1 MTRFL
6 LDTCI
11 CVFLFRQKYG
21 VAEKLAKL
29 NPEQCYVSEVTI
41 AELTYGAYKSDR
53 VEENLQ
59 LIEELVSVINVIP
72 FAESIEIYAKEKV
85 RLRALGT
92 PIDDFDLLIA
102 AAAVQQEL
110 ILVTDNVRH
119 FKNIQGLVIENW
131 VER

>member
-1 MTRFL
+1 MTRYL

>member
-1 MTRFL
+1 MTRYL

-21 VAEKLAKL
+21 VAERLSKL

-53 VEENLQ
+53 VGENLQ
-59 LIEELVSVINVIP
+59 LIEELVSVINVVP

-92 PIDDFDLLIA
+92 PVDDFDLLIA

-110 ILVTDNVRH
+110 VLVTDNIKH
-119 FKNIQGLVIENW
+119 FKNIENLEIENW
-131 VER
+131 IER

>member
-1 MTRFL
+1 MTRYL

-21 VAEKLAKL
+21 VAERLSKL

-53 VEENLQ
+53 VGENLQ

-92 PIDDFDLLIA
+92 PVDDFDLLIA
-102 AAAVQQEL
+102 AAAVQQEMV
-110 ILVTDNVRH
+110 LVTDNIKH
-119 FKNIQGLVIENW
+119 FKNIENLEIENW
-131 VER
+131 IER

>member
-1 MTRFL
+1 MTRYL

-21 VAEKLAKL
+21 VAERLSKL

-53 VEENLQ
+53 VGENLQ

-92 PIDDFDLLIA
+92 PVDDFDLLIA

-110 ILVTDNVRH
+110 VLVTDNIKH
-119 FKNIQGLVIENW
+119 FKNIENLEIENW
-131 VER
+131 IER